1 MTQTQ
6 AQSLPIDRT
15 TPFDPPAALEAF
27 RQAGPISPLH
37 FPDGHVGWLV
47 TDHAMARRVLAD
59 SRFSARQELRRFPLK
74 MPRLDGPI
82 PPAQPGMF
90 IRMDEPDH
98 GRYRRL
104 LTGQFTVRR
113 MNQLT
118 PRIQQITEDRLDEM
132 EKAGPPVDLV
142 QAFALPIPSLVI
154 CELLGVP
161 YEDRENFQH
170 TTSKIVRLSAT
181 AEEIKAA
188 MDELNAYLDGL
199 IDRKRGKPA
208 DDVLSGLIEGGEL
221 DQEELRNMAM
231 LLLAAGHETTANML
245 SLGTFALLQHPD
257 QLEVLRNEPDL
268 IENAV
273 EELLRYLS
281 IIHIGPARAALE
293 DVDLDGVRVQQGDTV
308 VISTPMANRDPE
320 RFESPDELD
329 LHHAVSGHLAF
340 GHGVHQCLGQQLA
353 RIEMRV
359 GYATLFRRFPNL
371 RLAVPASEVPLKT
384 DMAIYGLHQL
394 PVTW

>member
-1 MTQTQ
+1 MTQTP
-6 AQSLPIDRT
+6 SLPLDRT
-15 TPFDPPAALEAF
+15 SPFDPPSDLEAF
-27 RQAGPISPLH
+27 RAAGPISPLH
-37 FPDGHVGWLV
+37 FPDGSVGWLV
-47 TDHAMARRVLAD
+47 TQHALARRVLAD
-59 SRFSARQELRRFPLK
+59 NRFSARQELRRFPLK
-74 MPRLDGPI
+74 MARASQPI
-82 PPAQPGMF
+82 PPAAPGMF
-90 IRMDEPDH
+90 IRMDEPSH
-98 GRYRRL
+98 GRYRKL

-118 PRIQQITEDRLDEM
+118 PRIQQITDDRLDEM
-132 EKAGPPVDLV
+132 SRSGPPVDLV

-161 YEDRENFQH
+161 YEERDRFQH

-181 AEEIKAA
+181 LEEVNAA
-188 MDELNAYLDGL
+188 VEELNAYLSEL
-199 IDRKRGKPA
+199 VDRKRAEPT
-208 DDVLSGLIEGGEL
+208 DDMLSGLVSTGEL
-221 DQEELRNMAM
+221 DQEELINMAL

-257 QLEVLRNEPDL
+257 QLAVLMSDPSV

-293 DVDLDGVRVQQGDTV
+293 DVDLDGVSVKKGDQL
-308 VISTPMANRDPE
+308 VISTPVANRDPSH
-320 RFESPDELD
+320 FSSPDALD
-329 LHHAVSGHLAF
+329 LHHVVTGHLAF

-359 GYATLFRRFPNL
+359 GYASLFKRFPTL
-371 RLAVPASEVPLKT
+371 RLAIPASEVPLKT
-384 DMAIYGLHQL
+384 DMAIYGVHEL